1 MNIKA
6 TVNKASLFHEKYI
19 FFDFDGV
26 IKESVAVK
34 TGAFVSLFHMFGGD
48 IAIRIK
54 QHHEE
59 NGGISRYEKIPL
71 YLGWAGQETSSC
83 EVNKYLYKFSK
94 LVKQEVIQSN
104 WVPGILSYLEKQSES
119 KTFFV
124 ITATPQEEIEEII
137 NVLEIKKYFEE
148 IIGAPIKKTFAVK
161 EVLDKYLIDVDNAVM
176 VGDSST
182 DYDAAIMNNIK
193 FILRKTK
200 LNQRLQKKLQCKMI
214 TDFNNG

>member
-1 MNIKA
+1 MLDF
-6 TVNKASLFHEKYI
+6 NKIVQRLWTKWWKILFKDDIFEMIDPEKKKIYI
-19 FFDFDGV
+19 N
-26 IKESVAVK
+26 K
-34 TGAFVSLFHMFGGD
+34 L
-48 IAIRIK
+48 
-54 QHHEE
+54 
-59 NGGISRYEKIPL
+59 
-71 YLGWAGQETSSC
+71 
-83 EVNKYLYKFSK
+83 NKYLYKFSK

-137 NVLEIKKYFEE
+137 NALEIKKYFEE